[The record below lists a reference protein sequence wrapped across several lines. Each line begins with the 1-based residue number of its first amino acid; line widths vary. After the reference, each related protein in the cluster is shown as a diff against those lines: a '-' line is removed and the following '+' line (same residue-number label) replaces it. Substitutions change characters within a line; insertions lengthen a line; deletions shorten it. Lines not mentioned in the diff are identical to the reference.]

1 MPGDGFEHLWAIST
15 SPQGA
20 EEVLK
25 RVIVLRQGES
35 GALECVPMRSVPTS
49 LTIRKRAAL
58 VRRWYGVGTALMG
71 EQILYIGLRE
81 PHACMSGYARKHFSG
96 CVGSEFF

>member
-1 MPGDGFEHLWAIST
+1 MPGDGFEFLWAIST

-58 VRRWYGVGTALMG
+58 VRRWYGPYGG
-71 EQILYIGLRE
+71 QILDIGLRE
-81 PHACMSGYARKHFSG
+81 PHPCMSGYVRKHFSD

>member
-58 VRRWYGVGTALMG
+58 VRRWYGPDGGADFVHWTQRASCMHVRIRQEAL
-71 EQILYIGLRE
+71 
-81 PHACMSGYARKHFSG
+81 
-96 CVGSEFF
+96 